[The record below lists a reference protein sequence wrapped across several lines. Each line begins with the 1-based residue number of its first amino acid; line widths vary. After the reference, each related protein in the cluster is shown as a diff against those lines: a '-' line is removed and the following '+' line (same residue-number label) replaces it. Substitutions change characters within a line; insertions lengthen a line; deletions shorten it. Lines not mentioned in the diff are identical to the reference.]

1 MGINQKFLELQAG
14 LGEIGK
20 DRANTFSKYR
30 YLSADALASALR
42 PHFAK
47 NGLIHRVTC
56 LTFEHSIS
64 SEPSGRYTQALV
76 NVELT
81 ITDVETGEALTST
94 MPGFAQ
100 DKNGDKALFKAITGA
115 TKYVYFKLLGIS
127 SQDDPENDEAEAAK
141 PVSEAV
147 SIKKK
152 SEKSP
157 LQKSV
162 DALQQKKI
170 TPHEFFQQ
178 TEYKTINDA
187 VTAFQE
193 LFPGMT
199 LSDRLTNA
207 HRDVLDLF
215 KASGLTQEEFKTL
228 TGFESIK
235 ALTLEEAEA
244 VFVTLSSYLTQLNE
258 SEAS

>member
-1 MGINQKFLELQAG
+1 MGINQKFLALQAG

-76 NVELT
+76 SVELT
-81 ITDVETGEALTST
+81 VTDVETGETLTST

-127 SQDDPENDEAEAAK
+127 SQDDPESDEAEAAK
-141 PVSEAV
+141 PVNEAV

-152 SEKSP
+152 SGIAP
-157 LQKSV
+157 L
-162 DALQQKKI
+162 KKE
-170 TPHEFFQQ
+170 PE
-178 TEYKTINDA
+178 
-187 VTAFQE
+187 
-193 LFPGMT
+193 
-199 LSDRLTNA
+199 DRLKNA
-207 HRDVLDLF
+207 HKDVVDLF
-215 KASGLTQEEFKTL
+215 KASGLTQKEFKTL

-235 ALTLEEAEA
+235 TLTLEEAEA

-258 SEAS
+258 SEAG